1 MPDPKTLLDQPAIEK
16 ALARMTTEILA
27 RNASRSRLAV
37 VGIHTRGVVLA
48 KRIHESLQ
56 EKCGAS
62 IPFGTLDITLYR
74 DDFDT
79 HGAKATVRATD
90 IPFHLDGKDVILV
103 DDVLFTGRTTRA
115 ALTELVDFGRPST
128 IQLAVLV
135 DRGHRELP
143 IQPDYVGARL
153 DTHRGDS
160 IRVRLAETDPAEE
173 VVVIEGK
180 STS

>member
-90 IPFHLDGKDVILV
+90 IPFHLDGKDLILV

-115 ALTELVDFGRPST
+115 APSVIT
-128 IQLAVLV
+128 
-135 DRGHRELP
+135 RSGSSGTSP
-143 IQPDYVGARL
+143 
-153 DTHRGDS
+153 
-160 IRVRLAETDPAEE
+160 RVE
-173 VVVIEGK
+173 
-180 STS
+180 